1 MPVERWYEIVGD
13 PTLADAILDRLVHNA
28 HRIALTGETRRKQAN
43 MKYTDHSRR
52 WTPSWA
58 VSATAMRNVTEV
70 RTMPR
75 GRKPDADHA
84 LSNAERQARYRARCA
99 TSPPKAATHPR
110 RPTDRRSRPKRW
122 RDAVAELLTLQAEYA
137 AWSDALPESLREG
150 AMAQTLQDIVDL
162 DLDTLAAITPPRGYG
177 RD

>member
-1 MPVERWYEIVGD
+1 
-13 PTLADAILDRLVHNA
+13 
-28 HRIALTGETRRKQAN
+28 
-43 MKYTDHSRR
+43 
-52 WTPSWA
+52 
-58 VSATAMRNVTEV
+58 
-70 RTMPR
+70 MPR
-75 GRKPDADHA
+75 GRKPDGDRA

-99 TSPPKAATHPR
+99 ASSPKATSRPR

-150 AMAQTLQDIVDL
+150 AMAETLQEIVDL